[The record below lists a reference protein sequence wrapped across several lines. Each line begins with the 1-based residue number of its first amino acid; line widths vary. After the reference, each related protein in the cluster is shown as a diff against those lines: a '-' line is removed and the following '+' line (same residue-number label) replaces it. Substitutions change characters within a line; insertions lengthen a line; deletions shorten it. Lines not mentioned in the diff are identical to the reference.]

1 MAMYQN
7 GNLSKVFSIHSLQVE
22 RIFPVAQNEEKIKNT
37 SLCFI
42 CYSAKMDVFTSK
54 AEKNVSVK
62 PDEQC
67 RACSNI
73 VMARKR
79 TFRGTRKERLTRS
92 PVHSLA
98 CPLVH
103 LLTCQLVSL
112 LTRHP
117 L

>member
-1 MAMYQN
+1 MTLYQN
-7 GNLSKVFSIHSLQVE
+7 ANLSKVFSIHSLQVE
-22 RIFPVAQNEEKIKNT
+22 RIFPVAQNEGKIKNT

-42 CYSAKMDVFTSK
+42 CYYANMDVFMSK

-92 PVHSLA
+92 PVHS
-98 CPLVH
+98 
-103 LLTCQLVSL
+103 
-112 LTRHP
+112 
-117 L
+117 